1 RHALNHWQPEI
12 GVGPR
17 GAFTFTGNET
27 VLRGGASA
35 NQYNAFA
42 AFLLGTPQRAE
53 KSLQYELMTT
63 REWQL
68 GFFFRDRWQVNRNLT
83 LTLGLRYEL
92 FPIMHRADRG
102 IELLDLNSPVQL
114 NAAGQPN
121 GIMRV
126 LIGGKGGNPDSLG
139 VESSKKLFAPRL
151 GFAWR
156 FGDDM

>member
-1 RHALNHWQPEI
+1 PDIRQSGLPQFNFPVGMYTSYGNQNNWAPLFRDERSYTFTQNATKLISNHDLRFGADIVRHALNHWQPEI

-92 FPIMHRADRG
+92 FPIMHRADR
-102 IELLDLNSPVQL
+102 
-114 NAAGQPN
+114 
-121 GIMRV
+121 
-126 LIGGKGGNPDSLG
+126 
-139 VESSKKLFAPRL
+139 
-151 GFAWR
+151 
-156 FGDDM
+156 